1 MQSLPFS
8 VHKIEVRSTRQL
20 AVFWMVKPAISR
32 WQAGDQRARLRAVS
46 VNVEA
51 KMRVLLAED
60 HRMVRQATR
69 LYLESKGVTVV
80 GEATNGREAVELARS
95 LMPDVVIMD
104 IHMPELTGIEATRRI
119 RHDSP
124 EIRVLVLTAYDE
136 PAYVHAL
143 LEAGADGFVL
153 KTAEL
158 PDLYAALS
166 EVGLGRTAFDSQ
178 VLERAAQHESDS
190 REASDEMVENLTERE
205 RETLVHAAKGLT
217 NKQIGKAMFI
227 SDRTVQGHLQNIY
240 QKLGVT
246 TRTEAVTTALARGLL
261 RLDSGEAT

>member
-1 MQSLPFS
+1 
-8 VHKIEVRSTRQL
+8 
-20 AVFWMVKPAISR
+20 
-32 WQAGDQRARLRAVS
+32 
-46 VNVEA
+46 
-51 KMRVLLAED
+51 MRVLLAED
-60 HRMVRQATR
+60 HHMVRQATR
-69 LYLESKGVTVV
+69 LYLESRGIMIV
-80 GEATNGREAVELARS
+80 GEATNGREAVEMARS
-95 LMPDVVIMD
+95 LAPDVVIMD

-119 RHDSP
+119 RHDFP
-124 EIRVLVLTAYDE
+124 DIRVLVLTAYDE

-158 PDLYAALS
+158 PDLLKALN
-166 EVGLGRTAFDSQ
+166 EVALGRTAFDSQ
-178 VLERAAQHESDS
+178 MLERAALHDASTVSAGLSD
-190 REASDEMVENLTERE
+190 MVESLTDRE
-205 RETLVHAAKGLT
+205 HETLVYAAKGQT

-261 RLDSGEAT
+261 RLDGGEAT